1 MEPWM
6 LWLWWH
12 TARVRRL
19 GWSCAISELT
29 NSTSQNHKVVLL
41 IGRCCREA
49 FGVGFSGT
57 NLMPWSMCMRQVRG
71 MLWEQ
76 GQPWG
81 GAHCWAGLLLLM
93 AFQCPSRLPSFLVF
107 AHPSP

>member
-1 MEPWM
+1 
-6 LWLWWH
+6 
-12 TARVRRL
+12 
-19 GWSCAISELT
+19 
-29 NSTSQNHKVVLL
+29 
-41 IGRCCREA
+41 
-49 FGVGFSGT
+49 
-57 NLMPWSMCMRQVRG
+57 MPWSMCMRQVRG